1 MLSRLPFRLRG
12 PLGALLLVLATLA
25 AVQPGLRVQPLG
37 VFDQPFYL
45 GIAQDLRDTG
55 RFTDGY
61 MFGEPLPDGIRPP
74 GMRFAP
80 LYPALL
86 AAAAR
91 LDPVLARSMA
101 CEVRSRGRDLTCPR
115 AAPSMRLLQFAM
127 LAGVLML
134 IWQMGSAAS
143 GSCRVAWLALL
154 AALPTA
160 GMLAATADYLMTET
174 TCLLASTAAT
184 AAALRALRAGAS
196 SRDTAALRWWAATG
210 LLLGLAV
217 LTRPAFLYLAYAIV
231 AAGLALAIWRG
242 LAVRPNRSTTL
253 TAPPMASGLRQARIS
268 ARSGAVRAL
277 LATLVLTA
285 GTAAPVLPWIAR
297 NATMLG
303 RPTLTYGYD
312 SHTLVQRISFD
323 SMTWREYGLAYL
335 CWLPDGNGL
344 GRLLDGPGT
353 CDRFGWDDR
362 PDTFY
367 SIGMGPLMQQTLAEA
382 GGWDHH
388 LHFLL
393 THYIAREPLWHAAVT
408 IPLALRGAWV
418 DHYWGLV
425 LGPCCLWLTLA
436 ALRRLWRERLWR
448 ERHHV
453 ALPPS
458 GRTAA
463 SLLVL
468 ALPAWFMLAFNA
480 AVAVNQ
486 VRYNLMLIPAYALSA
501 GLLAERALRRLDR
514 ARARPFAAGSTQDQ
528 DSATPVMLPWQEP
541 PWPARASGSARSSA
555 GRRRRS

>member
-1 MLSRLPFRLRG
+1 MSSRLPFRLRG
-12 PLGALLLVLATLA
+12 LLGALLLVLATLA

-45 GIAQDLRDTG
+45 GIAQDLRNTG

-61 MFGEPLPDGIRPP
+61 MFGEPLPDGTRPS

-80 LYPALL
+80 LYPSLL

-91 LDPVLARSMA
+91 LDPVLAGSMA
-101 CEVRSRGRDLTCPR
+101 CEVRSRGRDPTCPR
-115 AAPSMRLLQFAM
+115 TAPSMRLLQFAM
-127 LAGVLML
+127 LAGVLVL
-134 IWQMGSAAS
+134 VWQMGGAVS
-143 GSCRVAWLALL
+143 GSIRVAWLTLL

-160 GMLAATADYLMTET
+160 GMLDATADYLMTET

-184 AAALRALRAGAS
+184 AAALRALREDASGRGA
-196 SRDTAALRWWAATG
+196 AALRWWAAAG

-217 LTRPAFLYLAYAIV
+217 LIRPAFLYLAYAIV
-231 AAGLALAIWRG
+231 AAGLALAAWRG
-242 LAVRPNRSTTL
+242 LATRRNRSTT
-253 TAPPMASGLRQARIS
+253 APAASGLRQATIPR
-268 ARSGAVRAL
+268 RSGALRAL
-277 LATLVLTA
+277 LATLALTA

-297 NATMLG
+297 NAAVLG
-303 RPTLTYGYD
+303 RPSLTYGYD

-344 GRLLDGPGT
+344 GRLLDGPGA

-388 LHFLL
+388 LRFLL

-436 ALRRLWRERLWR
+436 ALRRLWRERHR
-448 ERHHV
+448 V
-453 ALPPS
+453 ALSPS
-458 GRTAA
+458 AQVAA
-463 SLLVL
+463 SFLVL

-501 GLLAERALRRLDR
+501 GLLAERALRHLRP
-514 ARARPFAAGSTQDQ
+514 ARASPGATGPTRDP
-528 DSATPVMLPWQEP
+528 ATPATLPWQDP
-541 PWPARASGSARSSA
+541 PWPPRASGSARNSA